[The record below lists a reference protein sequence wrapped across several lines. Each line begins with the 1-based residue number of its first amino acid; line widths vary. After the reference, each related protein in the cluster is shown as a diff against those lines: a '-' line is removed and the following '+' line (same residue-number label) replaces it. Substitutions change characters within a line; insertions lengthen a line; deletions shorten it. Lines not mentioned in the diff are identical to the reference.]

1 MAERSN
7 ATMRDNP
14 FDVAGKRV
22 MVTGASRGIGR
33 AIAVGFA
40 EQGADVCAVARTES
54 ALTELGDE
62 ISRLGQRCVPVV
74 LDLMGE
80 EAASTAVQRAVV
92 GLGGLDVIVNNA
104 GVDVEKSAFDLSFEE
119 FEQIMR
125 FNVLAN
131 FALMREAAR
140 IFISQKSGK
149 IVNVTS
155 VLSSVAVRDDS
166 AYIASKHSLLGLTRA
181 LALEWARDNVQI
193 NALAPGFVETEMTR
207 RDLEDDR
214 AIRAVLRRTPLGRT
228 AKPEEMIG
236 AAIFLASPASD
247 FITGQTIYVDGGWT
261 VQ

>member
-1 MAERSN
+1 MAELGK
-7 ATMRDNP
+7 ATMSHKP

-40 EQGADVCAVARTES
+40 KQGADVCAVARTEP
-54 ALTELGDE
+54 ALAELGDE
-62 ISRLGQRCVPVV
+62 IGRLGQRCVPVV
-74 LDLMGE
+74 LDLMGND
-80 EAASTAVQRAVV
+80 AARAAVERAAA

-125 FNVLAN
+125 FNVLTN

-140 IFISQKSGK
+140 IFIGQKSGK
-149 IVNVTS
+149 IINVTS

-166 AYIASKHSLLGLTRA
+166 AYIASKHGLLGLTRA
-181 LALEWARDNVQI
+181 LALEWARDNVQV

-214 AIRAVLRRTPLGRT
+214 VMRAVLRRTPAGRT
-228 AKPEEMIG
+228 AKPDEMVG

-247 FITGQTIYVDGGWT
+247 FMTGQTLYVDGGWT